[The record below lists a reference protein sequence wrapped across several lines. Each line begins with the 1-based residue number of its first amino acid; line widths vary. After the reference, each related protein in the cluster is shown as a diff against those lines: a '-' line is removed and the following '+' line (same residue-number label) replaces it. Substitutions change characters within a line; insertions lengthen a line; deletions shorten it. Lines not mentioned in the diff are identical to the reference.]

1 MLKVLLNRLK
11 HQAVTI
17 IAEQQAGFR
26 PGRSTTEQ
34 ILNLRIL
41 CDTSNIN
48 KTSNTSLFI
57 LKRRLIEHD
66 IKPFGHYEVLQ
77 H

>member
-11 HQAVTI
+11 HKPETI
-17 IAEQQAGFR
+17 IAEEQAGFR

-48 KTSNTSLFI
+48 KTSNTSLLI

>member
-11 HQAVTI
+11 HQAETN
-17 IAEQQAGFR
+17 IAEEQEGFR
-26 PGRSTTEQ
+26 TGRSTTEQ

-48 KTSNTSLFI
+48 KTSNTSLLI
-57 LKRRLIEHD
+57 SKGSLIEHD
-66 IKPFGHYEVLQ
+66 IKPFGHYEAL
-77 H
+77 

>member
-11 HQAVTI
+11 HKAETI
-17 IAEQQAGFR
+17 IAEEQAGFR

-48 KTSNTSLFI
+48 KTSNTSLLI
-57 LKRRLIEHD
+57 SKGSLIEHD
-66 IKPFGHYEVLQ
+66 IKLFGHYEAL
-77 H
+77 

>member
-48 KTSNTSLFI
+48 KTSNTSLLI

-66 IKPFGHYEVLQ
+66 IKLFGHYEVLQ

>member
-48 KTSNTSLFI
+48 KTSNTSLLI

>member
-26 PGRSTTEQ
+26 PGRSITEQ

-41 CDTSNIN
+41 CDTFNIN
-48 KTSNTSLFI
+48 KTSNTSLLI
-57 LKRRLIEHD
+57 SKGSLIEHD
-66 IKPFGHYEVLQ
+66 IKPFGHYEAL
-77 H
+77 

>member
-1 MLKVLLNRLK
+1 MLRVLLNRLK

-48 KTSNTSLFI
+48 KTSNTSLLI
-57 LKRRLIEHD
+57 LKRLLTEHD

>member
-1 MLKVLLNRLK
+1 MLKALLNRLK
-11 HQAVTI
+11 HQAVTVI
-17 IAEQQAGFR
+17 VEQQAGFR

-48 KTSNTSLFI
+48 KTSNTSFLI
-57 LKRRLIEHD
+57 SKESLIEHD
-66 IKPFGHYEVLQ
+66 IKPFGHYEAL
-77 H
+77 

>member
-11 HQAVTI
+11 HKPETI
-17 IAEQQAGFR
+17 IAEEQAGFR

-41 CDTSNIN
+41 CDASNIN
-48 KTSNTSLFI
+48 KTSNTSLLI
-57 LKRRLIEHD
+57 SKGSLIEHD
-66 IKPFGHYEVLQ
+66 IKLFGHHEAL
-77 H
+77 